1 MSIYKK
7 ISDNSKQFET
17 PEEFLKFYDKNKDSI
32 DETNTKALNLKY
44 KIIDHKIGRK
54 NGKIIIY
61 PLSNISL
68 KESNFSNPETD
79 SDITS
84 MKKEITKLRNDVN
97 KLIEAYQEI
106 ISVLGEA

>member
-32 DETNTKALNLKY
+32 DETNTRALNLKY
-44 KIIDHKIGRK
+44 KINDHKIGRK

-61 PLSNISL
+61 PLTNISL
-68 KESNFSNPETD
+68 KESNVSSEES

-97 KLIEAYQEI
+97 KLIQAYQEI
-106 ISVLGEA
+106 ISVLEQ